1 MTRRPVLEFWYEFAS
16 TYSYL
21 TAMRIEPLAE
31 AAGVDI
37 RWRPFLLG
45 PIFAAQGWTSSPFNL
60 FPAKGRYMWRDME
73 RQAAALGVPFRKPD
87 PFPQNA
93 LLAARVALYGADH
106 PWGATF
112 SKAVYRAEF
121 GEGRAIAEPGAI
133 QAIVSHLGLDVD
145 HVMKGA
151 QGDANKTRL
160 KALTR
165 GSPLARHLRRPDL
178 LFRGRRDVLGQR
190 PAGAGARL
198 DGGGAAGAVTG
209 LRNARAR
216 TAFSQ
221 ANGRAFAAARSPVL
235 GVIAFP

>member
-1 MTRRPVLEFWYEFAS
+1 MTRRSVLEFWYEFAS

-93 LLAARVALYGADH
+93 LLAARGSPVRFGAAEQAQRPRALG
-106 PWGATF
+106 
-112 SKAVYRAEF
+112 
-121 GEGRAIAEPGAI
+121 
-133 QAIVSHLGLDVD
+133 
-145 HVMKGA
+145 
-151 QGDANKTRL
+151 
-160 KALTR
+160 R
-165 GSPLARHLRRPDL
+165 GSVEARILDQALRLSGVRGCGLIVVAPAHLLVSISRSFRRGTGTAAP
-178 LFRGRRDVLGQR
+178 GR
-190 PAGAGARL
+190 PACL
-198 DGGGAAGAVTG
+198 AACV
-209 LRNARAR
+209 
-216 TAFSQ
+216 F
-221 ANGRAFAAARSPVL
+221 
-235 GVIAFP
+235 